1 MEKIYRSALPPCNVP
16 EGMSLPE
23 FLNLYNPDMVPE
35 DTVILED
42 LEAPYKKLTYGGLR
56 IQAAIGAAA
65 LKQRYSLAPGD
76 TAIIYSTNSV
86 DYSLF
91 AHSIMW
97 MGCVIAGINIA
108 WSGAE
113 LGDAIAVVEPKIIAC
128 EPHLKNRILDG
139 LQKGKGMKHTPYI
152 VEIGNNEG
160 AFPLSFIDQPPV
172 GLNPLPPFDLTGQDN
187 RKHACLILF
196 SSGTTGNPKAVLLSH
211 HNLIA
216 HISGSRL
223 SDPWLSNCT
232 AREVFF
238 APCKYQLTFE

>member
-1 MEKIYRSALPPCNVP
+1 MTMEKIYRSALPPCNVP

-97 MGCVIAGINIA
+97 MGCVIAYVHFFFTISVLCA
-108 WSGAE
+108 KFLEAE
-113 LGDAIAVVEPKIIAC
+113 S
-128 EPHLKNRILDG
+128 ILPG
-139 LQKGKGMKHTPYI
+139 LVQ
-152 VEIGNNEG
+152 
-160 AFPLSFIDQPPV
+160 S
-172 GLNPLPPFDLTGQDN
+172 
-187 RKHACLILF
+187 
-196 SSGTTGNPKAVLLSH
+196 
-211 HNLIA
+211 
-216 HISGSRL
+216 
-223 SDPWLSNCT
+223 
-232 AREVFF
+232 
-238 APCKYQLTFE
+238 